1 MPNTKKH
8 VKKPIKTTGLERV
21 SIPVS
26 TSNGLERHFRMSE
39 AAELIGVSRA
49 TVYRWLPQIRHC
61 SVPAGGLMKTV
72 ILIPE
77 SALKA
82 FLSKFEHLPEAKA

>member
-1 MPNTKKH
+1 M
-8 VKKPIKTTGLERV
+8 KKPIKTRTSLA
-21 SIPVS
+21 VS
-26 TSNGLERHFRMSE
+26 TTVSTGNGVERHFRMSE